1 MLKNHF
7 SQDKLI
13 ETLPEDSVEVRFD
26 RKLTGIKGQEV
37 GAVCEFS
44 DGTVE
49 GPFDLVV
56 GCDGI
61 KSAVK
66 EYVCTGKISI
76 DDSKR
81 EGSATA
87 LYSGI
92 RVGFAVQDIADRDGE
107 EDSGSIQQIFGDG
120 AYMFKGPYGNGE
132 GKPLS
137 NCVFITSL
145 DDNYNGPF
153 KRKESQEA
161 QAAAENSDWSQDVE
175 KPLEQTRSKMMRLY
189 KQSHIKDEA
198 IYSVISK
205 ADRIFELGVY
215 FHNPITLAGWKK
227 KIPDSKETFAVLC
240 GDSAH
245 AMPPF
250 LGQGA
255 NQAVQDAYSLAE
267 KVHRY
272 NRQLLIGEETEEQ
285 SMQQLLREYETARW
299 FPTTSITAKA
309 TILGYL
315 ETGGRAGFYAKFRD
329 AFFAILTA
337 LGVPAKVLLDAATPK
352 V

>member
-1 MLKNHF
+1 M
-7 SQDKLI
+7 
-13 ETLPEDSVEVRFD
+13 EVRFD
-26 RKLTGIKGQEV
+26 TKLTGIKAQEC
-37 GAVCEFS
+37 GAFCEFS

-76 DDSKR
+76 DDSRR

-92 RVGFAVQDIADRDGE
+92 RIGFAVQDIADKDGD

-153 KRKESQEA
+153 KRKEYQEA
-161 QAAAENSDWSQDVE
+161 QAAAENSDWSQENV
-175 KPLEQTRSKMMRLY
+175 KPLEETRKKMMRLY
-189 KQSHIKDEA
+189 TQSHIDDVA
-198 IYSVISK
+198 ISSVISK

-227 KIPDSKETFAVLC
+227 KIPDSETFAVLC

-272 NRQLLIGEETEEQ
+272 NRQLLKGEEAGGQ
-285 SMQQLLREYETARW
+285 SMHQLLRDYETARW

-309 TILGYL
+309 AVLGYL
-315 ETGGRAGFYAKFRD
+315 ETGGRSGFYSKFRD
-329 AFFAILTA
+329 AFFTILTA